1 MPAVECGDME
11 RESENG
17 LRPTL
22 WRTARALA
30 NAERLALLRA
40 AVVSGGTTDVARLAE
55 AAGLARST
63 ASGYLR
69 MLNARG
75 LLAVDRRDGR
85 VFYGP
90 GTDRSLPVAAAVQQ
104 SFVRYVR
111 KPDLPR
117 DWIERTLPSIRAFS
131 HFRRL
136 ALLEDLVRNPG
147 LPQQDLAARSRLC
160 APVFALHFGTLLR
173 SGFVR
178 AEPDGSVSL
187 LRPPPPF
194 ATVLLA
200 TLRKGL
206 DSPSPAS

>member
-1 MPAVECGDME
+1 ME
-11 RESENG
+11 HETEDG

-30 NAERLALLRA
+30 NAERLALFRA
-40 AVVSGGTTDVARLAE
+40 AVASDGTVDVSRLA
-55 AAGLARST
+55 AAIGLARST
-63 ASGYLR
+63 ASSYLR
-69 MLNARG
+69 TLNARG

-90 GTDRSLPVAAAVQQ
+90 GTDRSLPVAAAVQT

-111 KPDLPR
+111 RQDLPR
-117 DWIERTLPSIRAFS
+117 DWIERALPSIRAFS

-136 ALLEDLVRNPG
+136 ALLENLLLNPG
-147 LPQQDLAARSRLC
+147 LSSQDLALRSRLC
-160 APVFALHFGTLLR
+160 PPVFALHFGRLLR

-178 AEPDGSVSL
+178 VELDGALSL
-187 LRPPPPF
+187 LPAPPPF

-200 TLRKGL
+200 ALKKGL
-206 DSPSPAS
+206 RP

>member
-1 MPAVECGDME
+1 ME
-11 RESENG
+11 REPENS
-17 LRPTL
+17 LSPTL

-30 NAERLALLRA
+30 NAERLALFRA
-40 AVVSGGTTDVARLAE
+40 AVVSDGTTDVSRLAE

-85 VFYGP
+85 VFYGQ

-104 SFVRYVR
+104 SFVRYVQN
-111 KPDLPR
+111 PDLPR
-117 DWIERTLPSIRAFS
+117 DWVKRALPSIRAFS

-136 ALLEDLVRNPG
+136 ALLEDLIRNPG
-147 LPQQDLAARSRLC
+147 LSPQDLAARSCLC

-206 DSPSPAS
+206 DSSTPVT

>member
-1 MPAVECGDME
+1 
-11 RESENG
+11 
-17 LRPTL
+17 
-22 WRTARALA
+22 
-30 NAERLALLRA
+30 
-40 AVVSGGTTDVARLAE
+40 
-55 AAGLARST
+55 
-63 ASGYLR
+63 

-90 GTDRSLPVAAAVQQ
+90 GTDRSLPVAAAVQK
-104 SFVRYVR
+104 SFVRYVQ

-117 DWIERTLPSIRAFS
+117 DWIERALPSIRAFS

-136 ALLEDLVRNPG
+136 ALLEDLIRYPG
-147 LPQQDLAARSRLC
+147 LSPQNLAARSRLC
-160 APVFALHFGTLLR
+160 APVFALNFGTLLR

-187 LRPPPPF
+187 LRPSPPF

-206 DSPSPAS
+206 DRSTPVS

>member
-1 MPAVECGDME
+1 ME
-11 RESENG
+11 REPENS
-17 LRPTL
+17 LSPTL

-30 NAERLALLRA
+30 NPERLALLRA
-40 AVVSGGTTDVARLAE
+40 AVASGGTTDVSRLAE
-55 AAGLARST
+55 NAGLARST

-90 GTDRSLPVAAAVQQ
+90 GTDRSLPVAAAVQK
-104 SFVRYVR
+104 SFVRYVQ

-117 DWIERTLPSIRAFS
+117 DWIERALPSIRAFS

-136 ALLEDLVRNPG
+136 ALLEDLIRYPG
-147 LPQQDLAARSRLC
+147 LSPQNLAARSRLC
-160 APVFALHFGTLLR
+160 APAFALHFGTLLR

-187 LRPPPPF
+187 LRPSPPF

-206 DSPSPAS
+206 DRSTPVS